1 MAEYYPSEGI
11 EQVLKNQS
19 AYYNE
24 LDLSSF
30 SAIFGNV
37 SESYKFYWT
46 EAILNQMAMFPDQR
60 EFSLSVLADQMIADA
75 WYTVTEYHLRLGIV
89 NSNAKSSDGGLER
102 AVKDLQKAVEEA
114 GIEVKSNAKKSEIL
128 DLLKEFGE
136 NPAVKKDKIRLT
148 TMVPYRLLSPFTGSS
163 ALSGSQLQ
171 SFRKCNE
178 IAATV
183 RLPYTFVIRKGLET
197 SILLDDAWSRMF
209 ADQCEILL
217 GWIRYQKVR
226 YLQNR
231 NPGVPGIIYK
241 LEPENAGIRKLQNAR
256 KLWTMV
262 MDRREILDIYNG
274 QRLNDI
280 GFDLDHFVPWSYVAS
295 DELWDLLP
303 MDSSLN
309 SSKSNRLP
317 VWDQYFRNYAENQ
330 FRMYETVFTDA
341 SVRSQFE
348 KCRKDNLTSIWGA
361 EELYIP
367 NHNQTEFMNI
377 LEKNLRPV
385 YDAAKQQGYGLW
397 KRMNAYSAAIQNAS
411 RCL

>member
-1 MAEYYPSEGI
+1 MDKTIEYYNLYAEDYVNTTQSVDFRLIQERFLSA
-11 EQVLKNQS
+11 LK
-19 AYYNE
+19 A
-24 LDLSSF
+24 
-30 SAIFGNV
+30 A
-37 SESYKFYWT
+37 
-46 EAILNQMAMFPDQR
+46 FPK
-60 EFSLSVLADQMIADA
+60 VC
-75 WYTVTEYHLRLGIV
+75 
-89 NSNAKSSDGGLER
+89 K
-102 AVKDLQKAVEEA
+102 KD
-114 GIEVKSNAKKSEIL
+114 IRIL
-128 DLLKEFGE
+128 DLGC
-136 NPAVKKDKIRLT
+136 
-148 TMVPYRLLSPFTGSS
+148 GSGRDSRYFLGQGYDIS

-397 KRMNAYSAAIQNAS
+397 KRMNAYSAAIQSATG
-411 RCL
+411 CL

>member
-1 MAEYYPSEGI
+1 MVEYYPSEGI
-11 EQVLKNQS
+11 EQILKNQS

-24 LDLSSF
+24 LDLASF

-37 SESYKFYWT
+37 SESYKFYWI
-46 EAILNQMAMFPDQR
+46 EAILNCMAMCPDQR
-60 EFSLSVLADQMIADA
+60 VFSLSELADQMIADA

-89 NSNAKSSDGGLER
+89 NSNAKSQDGGLEQ
-102 AVKDLQKAVEEA
+102 AVKDLQNAASLA
-114 GIEVKSNAKKSEIL
+114 GHEVKNSMKKNEIIE
-128 DLLKEFGE
+128 LLKEFE
-136 NPAVKKDKIRLT
+136 TDPTIRKDKVRLT
-148 TMVPYRLLSPFTGSS
+148 TMVPFRLLSPFTGSKV
-163 ALSGSQLQ
+163 LSGSRLQ

-178 IAATV
+178 IAKTV
-183 RLPYTFVIRKGLET
+183 RLPYTFVIQKGLES
-197 SILLDDAWSRMF
+197 SIQIAWARLF
-209 ADQCEILL
+209 ADQREILL

-241 LEPENAGIRKLQNAR
+241 LDPENNGVRKLQNAR

-262 MDRREILDIYNG
+262 MDRKEIHDIYNG
-274 QRLNDI
+274 QRLNGTD
-280 GFDLDHFVPWSYVAS
+280 FDLDHFVPWSYVAS

-317 VWDQYFRNYAENQ
+317 VWDQYFQNYAGNQ
-330 FRMYETVFTDA
+330 FRMYKTVFSDIA
-341 SVRSQFE
+341 VRQQFE

-361 EELYIP
+361 EELFIP
-367 NHNQTEFMNI
+367 NHNWTEFMSI

-385 YDAAKQQGYGLW
+385 YDAAKQQGYSMWDRLIW
-397 KRMNAYSAAIQNAS
+397 
-411 RCL
+411 